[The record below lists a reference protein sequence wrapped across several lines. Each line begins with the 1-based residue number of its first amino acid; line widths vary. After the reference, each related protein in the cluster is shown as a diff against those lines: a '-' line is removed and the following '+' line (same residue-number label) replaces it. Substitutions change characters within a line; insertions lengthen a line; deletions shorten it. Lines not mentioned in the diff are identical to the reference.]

1 MRNVRRVAVVSLIW
15 LVVASVFV
23 AQNVAAAIGRG
34 EPVQWL
40 SAAGFELEYWLVF
53 VLATPFFVF
62 MARRYR
68 FEPGERRRSLV
79 VHAIG
84 GVAFA
89 LLQPLATVALQY
101 ATLVS
106 LRATSAADAQLLTSF
121 GHRYAFLAIV
131 ALWKY
136 GVVILLCDAFEYQR
150 LSREHELRAAQL
162 EMQFAQARV
171 GALRMQLQPHFLFN
185 ALNSASALTLTDP
198 DGAHRMLTQLGDLLR
213 ETLDAAPDAE
223 VPLTAELDF
232 IDRYLAI
239 ERMRFD
245 GRLVVSFEVTEDA
258 ERARVPSLILQPL
271 VENAVHHAFARHS
284 SARRLVVRAA
294 MEGPWLRLD
303 VEDDGPG
310 LPPGWTFDD
319 RARTG
324 LRNVQARVDLANR
337 ASRAMEFAGL
347 APHGLRVSLFL
358 DGRRAAASA
367 A

>member
-1 MRNVRRVAVVSLIW
+1 MRSLRRVTIVSLIW
-15 LVVASVFV
+15 LLVASVFV

-40 SAAGFELEYWLVF
+40 SAAAFELEYWLTF
-53 VLATPFFVF
+53 LLATPLFVF

-68 FEPGERRRSLV
+68 FEPGEQRRSLM

-89 LLQPLATVALQY
+89 LAQPVVMIAFHY

-106 LRATSAADAQLLTSF
+106 LHATSAAEAQLLASF
-121 GHRYAFLAIV
+121 SHRYAFLAIV

-136 GVVILLCDAFEYQR
+136 GVIILVCDAVEYQR
-150 LSREHELRAAQL
+150 QAREHELRAAQL
-162 EMQFAQARV
+162 EIQFAQARV

-185 ALNSASALTLTDP
+185 ALHSASALALTDP
-198 DGAHRMLTQLGDLLR
+198 EGAHGMLIQLGDLLR
-213 ETLDAAPDAE
+213 ETVEGAPDAE
-223 VPLTAELDF
+223 VPLTEELDF
-232 IDRYLAI
+232 LDRYLAI
-239 ERMRFD
+239 ERMRFG
-245 GRLVVSFEVTEDA
+245 GRLAVSFEVTEDA
-258 ERARVPSLILQPL
+258 EDALVPSLILQPL

-284 SARRLVVRAA
+284 SARTLVVRAA
-294 MEGPWLRLD
+294 MDGPWLCLE

-337 ASRAMEFAGL
+337 ESRPMEFASL
-347 APHGLRVSLFL
+347 TPTGLRVRLFL
-358 DGRRAAASA
+358 AGRRAVESA